1 MSKWLKNSLILG
13 GAVLAGLAGVLAIT
27 NPNRQTYEEFATEQL
42 MIYAKQ
48 ELCED
53 VSQDLGGFLSRSCET
68 FVEVGR
74 DPARQLIRQQTE
86 QQNFGLFS
94 IYKTDLS
101 VDEFIPSDLISLIGE
116 TPPAYHVES
125 VGILQQFIIYR
136 IEEQNR

>member
-1 MSKWLKNSLILG
+1 MIS
-13 GAVLAGLAGVLAIT
+13 
-27 NPNRQTYEEFATEQL
+27 NPGRQTYENFATEQL

-53 VSQDLGGFLSRSCET
+53 VSQDIGGFLSRSCET
-68 FVEVGR
+68 LVEIGR
-74 DPARQLIRQQTE
+74 GPARQIIQQQTE
-86 QQNFGLFS
+86 RQNFGLFS

-101 VDEFIPSDLISLIGE
+101 IDEVIPSDLIDLIGE